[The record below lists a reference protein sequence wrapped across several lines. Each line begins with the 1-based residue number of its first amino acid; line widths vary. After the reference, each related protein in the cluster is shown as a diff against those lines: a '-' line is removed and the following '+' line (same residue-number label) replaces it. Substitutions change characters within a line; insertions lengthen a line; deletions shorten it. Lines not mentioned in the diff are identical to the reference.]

1 MYYYYVPT
9 IIHTNKSRVL
19 IILTIHAGFTSYSA
33 NCPIVRSSQR
43 EQDEFGTLELCI
55 LNMYFGK
62 HKICKELIRSGP
74 VNYDCSV
81 MMMDCGKAAE

>member
-9 IIHTNKSRVL
+9 IIHTKVL
-19 IILTIHAGFTSYSA
+19 IILTMHAGFTSYSA

-43 EQDEFGTLELCI
+43 EQDEFGTIIYFEHV
-55 LNMYFGK
+55 YFGE

-74 VNYDCSV
+74 VNYDCAV